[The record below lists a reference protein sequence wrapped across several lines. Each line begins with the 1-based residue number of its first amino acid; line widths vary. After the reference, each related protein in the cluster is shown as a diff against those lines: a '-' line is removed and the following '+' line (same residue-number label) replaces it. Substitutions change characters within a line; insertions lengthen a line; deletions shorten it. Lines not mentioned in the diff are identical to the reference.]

1 MKKNLIQKML
11 MGLIILNPLFDLHF
25 FYGQIGTLIRI
36 IFILVMLF
44 LIFKIDKEDKTRK
57 YLFLYLGITFI
68 YFLIHDLNAR
78 QFKSLV
84 PDNFNYS
91 TLKEG
96 LYFLKMVMSP
106 ILIYLVYKSKL
117 TIDKLNIS
125 INLAVILI
133 SGSIVLF
140 NFLGISYNSY
150 GYEPITGSF
159 FTWFT
164 DHNYLFNQLASKGF
178 FELANQIV
186 AILILYLPLVIY
198 FLFKKFNIFN
208 LTTFILLLLSMLMLG
223 TRISIYGSFMA
234 LIAVLIIYL
243 FLLITKKE
251 KMNLISLVTIIL
263 LSVGFY
269 LLINYSP
276 VKLKSDYYE
285 DIYENQDIDNIEVI
299 DNNQNTGN
307 NQPNNKKVPNNTN
320 KDDIDYIE
328 NNYQDKLIY
337 EHFILK
343 SYPYQ
348 YDPEFWIDIMDEPV
362 EKRVDTRYLEQEMV
376 EQVVEINDNDL
387 DPYLG
392 ITYVRIQNIFNIE
405 RDYVMQYYS
414 VGIIGTILLLG
425 SYFVVVMVSTITILK
440 DFKCKFNL
448 TNILLLF
455 SVLLMLLSA
464 YFSGNILNGL
474 GCIIPL
480 SIICG
485 VLINNTKYGK
495 ITDENLVKRCPV
507 KEKIEKVISVYKRDG
522 FIETT
527 KKIFKHLKYEI
538 FFKHNPWYLVDF
550 AFNKKRYV
558 KFLDEV
564 LNSNYDRV
572 IIWRGSFGW
581 KVPLFQ
587 RPQHIARELSHQKCL
602 VFYSTYKDDKVLT
615 FDKINDNLY
624 LINYQNK
631 KLVKL
636 FEEKLKELNKPKYI
650 QIYSTDWFKSTEDIK
665 TWVKDG
671 YKIIYE
677 YIDDLSPDLTGTKE
691 LAKNIIDKYNFC
703 SENSDDVL
711 VVTSAD
717 KLYDDIYKIRKDK
730 NVAFSS
736 NGVEYE
742 HFAKVKKEENI
753 SNKMLEIVKLDK
765 PIIGYYGALG
775 KWFDYDLIKYI
786 SKEKPD
792 YQIVLIGLKYDTYFD
807 KSKIEKLNNVH
818 YLGVI
823 DYFDLPK
830 YAVYFDVATIPFL
843 VNDITKATSPCKLFE
858 YMSLN
863 KPIVTTS
870 LNECY
875 KYKSVM
881 IGKNKK
887 EFVNLLDKSL
897 KIIKNKDKKY
907 FSLLKKEALENTWE
921 MKATLIIDGLKLMEK
936 GE

>member
-1 MKKNLIQKML
+1 MKENSIQKML
-11 MGLIILNPLFDLHF
+11 IILIIFSPILDLHF
-25 FYGQIGTLIRI
+25 FYGQVATLIRI
-36 IFILVMLF
+36 LFILVMLF
-44 LIFKIDKEDKTRK
+44 LTFKIDKKDKIRK
-57 YLFLYLGITFI
+57 YLFLYLIVTFV

-78 QFKSLV
+78 NFKSLV
-84 PDNFNYS
+84 PGNFNYN

-96 LYFLKMVMSP
+96 LYFIKMVISP
-106 ILIYLVYKSKL
+106 ILIYVAYKSKL
-117 TIDKLNIS
+117 TLDNLNTT
-125 INLAVILI
+125 INWSVILI
-133 SGSIVLF
+133 SGSIVIT
-140 NFLGISYNSY
+140 NFLGIAYNSY
-150 GYEPITGSF
+150 GYEQIADNF
-159 FTWFT
+159 FSWFSN
-164 DHNYLFNQLASKGF
+164 HNYLFNQLASKGF

-198 FLFKKFNIFN
+198 FLIKKFNIFN
-208 LTTFILLLLSMLMLG
+208 LITFVLLLMSMLMLG
-223 TRISIYGSFMA
+223 TRISVYGSFMT
-234 LIAVLIIYL
+234 LIAISIIYL
-243 FLLITKKE
+243 FLLIIKKE
-251 KMNLISLVTIIL
+251 KMNLTSFITIIL
-263 LSVGFY
+263 LSIGFY
-269 LLINYSP
+269 LLIDYSP

-285 DIYENQDIDNIEVI
+285 DIYENQDIDNVEVI
-299 DNNQNTGN
+299 DDT
-307 NQPNNKKVPNNTN
+307 QPQKVENNTN
-320 KDDIDYIE
+320 INEIDYIE

-337 EHFILK
+337 EYFLLK

-348 YDPEFWIDIMDEPV
+348 YDPEFWIEIMEQPV
-362 EKRVDTRYLEQEMV
+362 EKRVDTRYLEIEMV
-376 EQVVEINDNDL
+376 KQAAEINDNDF

-425 SYFVVVMVSTITILK
+425 TYFVVILFSSIKILK
-440 DFKCKFNL
+440 DFKNKL
-448 TNILLLF
+448 QLSNILLL
-455 SVLLMLLSA
+455 SSILLVMLSA

-480 SIICG
+480 SFICG
-485 VLINNTKYGK
+485 VLINNVTYGK
-495 ITDENLVKRCPV
+495 ITNENLVKRCYV

-538 FFKHNPWYLVDF
+538 FFKHNPWYLIDF
-550 AFNKKRYV
+550 AFNKNKYT
-558 KFLDEV
+558 KFLDEI
-564 LNSNYDRV
+564 LNSDYDRV
-572 IIWRGSFGW
+572 IVWRGSFGW

-587 RPQHIARELSHQKCL
+587 RPQHIARELSNQKCL

-615 FDKINDNLY
+615 FDKINDSLF

-665 TWVKDG
+665 NWINQG

-703 SENSDDVL
+703 SKNSDDVL

-717 KLYDDIYKIRKDK
+717 KLYDDIFKIRKDK
-730 NVAFSS
+730 NVVFSS
-736 NGVEYE
+736 NGVEHE
-742 HFAKVKKEENI
+742 HFASVKKDDKIPE
-753 SNKMLEIVKLDK
+753 KLLEIVKLDK
-765 PIIGYYGALG
+765 PIVGYYGALG

-786 SKEKPD
+786 VKERPD

-807 KSKIEKLNNVH
+807 KSKIEKLDNVH

-823 DYFDLPK
+823 DYFELPK
-830 YAVYFDVATIPFL
+830 YAVYFDIATIPFL

-863 KPIVTTS
+863 KPIVTTD
-870 LNECY
+870 LNECH

-887 EFVNLLDKSL
+887 EFVDLLDKSL
-897 KIIKNKDKKY
+897 KIIKTNDKKY
-907 FSLLKKEALENTWE
+907 FSLLKKEALENTWR